1 MGSTTRIAFLLP
13 TMTAL
18 AVSVGACTE
27 VAPGEAL
34 PTSDS
39 TSTVSTTTSAN
50 PESLDVID
58 PCALLTTDEVHQF
71 EANQGIPKTL
81 GGARKCQWLI
91 PGGNGVFSA
100 DLRNSQGLKDI
111 VVGSGTLSDQRV
123 GDHPGKALK
132 EDGGT
137 GTCMIVI
144 GITESSRVDVL
155 GSYKAD
161 TAKACDLAM
170 RVATLIEPR
179 LPKGE

>member
-1 MGSTTRIAFLLP
+1 MAAS
-13 TMTAL
+13 
-18 AVSVGACTE
+18 AVFAGACTE

-34 PTSDS
+34 PS
-39 TSTVSTTTSAN
+39 TVASPVSTTTSGS

-58 PCALLTTDEVHQF
+58 PCALLTVDEVHQF
-71 EANQGIPKTL
+71 EANQGKPETL

-111 VVGSGTLSDQRV
+111 VVGYGTLSDRRI
-123 GDHPGKALK
+123 GNRTGKALK
-132 EDGGT
+132 EAGGA

-144 GITESSRVDVL
+144 GITESSRVDVQ

-161 TAKACDLAM
+161 TARACDLAM